1 MVLPGIQTL
10 FGFQLI
16 VVFNPGFD
24 QKLSATEQQLH
35 LIAIVLVATAVA
47 IIMTPA
53 AYNRQTTPMEVTED
67 FVRVSTRLLL
77 WSMFPL
83 AVGISLDLYLIGR
96 VIAGSIGGGVLS
108 AGVFAVYVIL
118 WFLLPRVRIDSSAHT
133 LFVDLLP
140 GWKAGCQNCQCHRK
154 ASHLGNGEEP
164 REPGRSGG
172 KATVSVC

>member
-1 MVLPGIQTL
+1 MAQEKDSAEGQKQRLSLSEAAQYLLDECRMVLPGIQTL

-16 VVFNPGFD
+16 VVFNSGFD

-35 LIAIVLVATAVA
+35 LLAIVLVATAVA

-53 AYNRQTTPMEVTED
+53 AYNRQTTPMEVTDD

-118 WFLLPRVRIDSSAHT
+118 WFLLPRVRLIRR
-133 LFVDLLP
+133 LI
-140 GWKAGCQNCQCHRK
+140 
-154 ASHLGNGEEP
+154 
-164 REPGRSGG
+164 RSP
-172 KATVSVC
+172 K

>member
-1 MVLPGIQTL
+1 MAHERDSAEGQKQRLSLSEAAQYLLDECRMVLPGIQTL

-16 VVFNPGFD
+16 VVFNSGFD
-24 QKLSATEQQLH
+24 QKLSATEQHLH

-53 AYNRQTTPMEVTED
+53 AYNRQTTPMEVTDD

-108 AGVFAVYVIL
+108 AGVFAVYVML
-118 WFLLPRVRIDSSAHT
+118 WFLLPRVRLIRR
-133 LFVDLLP
+133 LI
-140 GWKAGCQNCQCHRK
+140 
-154 ASHLGNGEEP
+154 
-164 REPGRSGG
+164 RSP
-172 KATVSVC
+172 K

>member
-1 MVLPGIQTL
+1 MAQEKDSAEGQKQRLSLSEAAQYLLDECRMVLPGIQTL
-10 FGFQLI
+10 FGLQLI
-16 VVFNPGFD
+16 VVFDSGFD
-24 QKLSATEQQLH
+24 QKLSVTEQQLH

-53 AYNRQTTPMEVTED
+53 AYNRQTTPMEVTDD
-67 FVRVSTRLLL
+67 FLRVSTRLLL

-118 WFLLPRVRIDSSAHT
+118 WFLLPRVHLIRRLIRSS
-133 LFVDLLP
+133 
-140 GWKAGCQNCQCHRK
+140 K
-154 ASHLGNGEEP
+154 
-164 REPGRSGG
+164 
-172 KATVSVC
+172 

>member
-1 MVLPGIQTL
+1 MAQERDSAESQKQKLSLSEAAQYLLDECRMVLPGIQTL

-16 VVFNPGFD
+16 VVFNSGFD

-35 LIAIVLVATAVA
+35 LLAIVLVATAVA

-53 AYNRQTTPMEVTED
+53 AYNRQTTPMEVTDD

-96 VIAGSIGGGVLS
+96 VIAGRIGGGVLS

-118 WFLLPRVRIDSSAHT
+118 WFLLPRVRLIRR
-133 LFVDLLP
+133 LI
-140 GWKAGCQNCQCHRK
+140 
-154 ASHLGNGEEP
+154 
-164 REPGRSGG
+164 RSP
-172 KATVSVC
+172 K

>member
-1 MVLPGIQTL
+1 MAQERDSAESQKQKLSLSEAAQYLLDECRMVLPGIQTL

-16 VVFNPGFD
+16 VVFNSGFD

-35 LIAIVLVATAVA
+35 LLAIVLVATAVA

-53 AYNRQTTPMEVTED
+53 AYNRQTTPMEVTDD

-118 WFLLPRVRIDSSAHT
+118 WFLLPRVRLIRR
-133 LFVDLLP
+133 LI
-140 GWKAGCQNCQCHRK
+140 
-154 ASHLGNGEEP
+154 
-164 REPGRSGG
+164 RSP
-172 KATVSVC
+172 K

>member
-1 MVLPGIQTL
+1 MAHERDSAEGQKQRLSLSEAAQYLLDECRMVLPGIQTL

-16 VVFNPGFD
+16 VVFNSGFD

-53 AYNRQTTPMEVTED
+53 AYNRQTTPMEVTDD
-67 FVRVSTRLLL
+67 FIRVSTRLLL

-108 AGVFAVYVIL
+108 AGVFTVYVML
-118 WFLLPRVRIDSSAHT
+118 WFFLPRVRLIRR
-133 LFVDLLP
+133 LIRFP
-140 GWKAGCQNCQCHRK
+140 K
-154 ASHLGNGEEP
+154 
-164 REPGRSGG
+164 
-172 KATVSVC
+172 

>member
-1 MVLPGIQTL
+1 MSYGAAWYPDALRVPVDRRV
-10 FGFQLI
+10 QLRI
-16 VVFNPGFD
+16 RPEAERHRAALD
-24 QKLSATEQQLH
+24 

-53 AYNRQTTPMEVTED
+53 AYNRQTTPMEVTDD

-108 AGVFAVYVIL
+108 AGVFAVYVML
-118 WFLLPRVRIDSSAHT
+118 WFLLPRVRLIRR
-133 LFVDLLP
+133 LI
-140 GWKAGCQNCQCHRK
+140 
-154 ASHLGNGEEP
+154 
-164 REPGRSGG
+164 RSP
-172 KATVSVC
+172 K

>member
-1 MVLPGIQTL
+1 MAPERDSAEGQKQRLSLSEAAQYLLDECRMVLPGIQTL

-24 QKLSATEQQLH
+24 QKLSATEQHLH

-53 AYNRQTTPMEVTED
+53 AYNRQTTPMEVTDD

-108 AGVFAVYVIL
+108 AGVFAVYVTL
-118 WFLLPRVRIDSSAHT
+118 WFLLPRVRLI
-133 LFVDLLP
+133 
-140 GWKAGCQNCQCHRK
+140 HR
-154 ASHLGNGEEP
+154 LI
-164 REPGRSGG
+164 RSP
-172 KATVSVC
+172 K

>member
-1 MVLPGIQTL
+1 MVHESHSAEGQKQKLSLSEAAQYLLDECRMVLPGIQTL

-16 VVFNPGFD
+16 VVFNSGFD
-24 QKLSATEQQLH
+24 QKLNSTEQQLH

-53 AYNRQTTPMEVTED
+53 AYNRQTTPMEVTAD
-67 FVRVSTRLLL
+67 FVRLSTRLLL

-108 AGVFAVYVIL
+108 AGVFAVYVVL
-118 WFLLPRVRIDSSAHT
+118 WFLLPRIRLIRR
-133 LFVDLLP
+133 LI
-140 GWKAGCQNCQCHRK
+140 
-154 ASHLGNGEEP
+154 
-164 REPGRSGG
+164 RSP
-172 KATVSVC
+172 K

>member
-1 MVLPGIQTL
+1 MAHERDSAEGQKQRLSLSEAAQYLLDECRMVLPGIQTL

-16 VVFNPGFD
+16 VVFNSGFD
-24 QKLSATEQQLH
+24 QKLSATEQHLH

-47 IIMTPA
+47 IIMTPV
-53 AYNRQTTPMEVTED
+53 AYNRQTTPMEVTDD

-108 AGVFAVYVIL
+108 AGVFAVYVML
-118 WFLLPRVRIDSSAHT
+118 WFLLPRVRLIRR
-133 LFVDLLP
+133 LI
-140 GWKAGCQNCQCHRK
+140 
-154 ASHLGNGEEP
+154 
-164 REPGRSGG
+164 RSP
-172 KATVSVC
+172 K